1 MMVFRMSPMT
11 LAVPL
16 LLLALAGP
24 KAGEGRKLDEVV
36 ATVKTAGGAK
46 VVITLTQLTEEAR
59 IILVSRGAIGA
70 AERNLDGPALKA
82 ALAWLLDQTVLLEEA
97 SRLQV
102 FEVERSDALA
112 ELKRFRERFPPGE
125 SYGHFLA
132 SSGLDEEQLLS
143 VLKRTVRVQRYLDS
157 RVRLLA
163 RVRDSEAEAYY
174 KERQA
179 DFPGRSF
186 EQVKE
191 AVKAHIA
198 EERVKAEVSQIVS
211 DLRGRAEIRV
221 LEAFED

>member
-11 LAVPL
+11 LALPL
-16 LLLALAGP
+16 LFLALAGP
-24 KAGEGRKLDEVV
+24 KAGEGRRLDEVV
-36 ATVKTAGGAK
+36 ATVKTPGGAK

-59 IILVSRGAIGA
+59 IVLVSRGALGA
-70 AERNLDGPALKA
+70 AERDLDGPALKA

-112 ELKRFRERFPPGE
+112 ELKRFRERFPAGD

-132 SSGLDEEQLLS
+132 RTGLDEEQLLS

-211 DLRGRAEIRV
+211 DLRTRAEIRV